1 MSASE
6 WTRQELRGAWDR
18 VVDGLTKTAIA
29 TVRRK
34 EAIWQVAAYLPGDKP
49 QWQNYCHCET
59 PGGPLAQEYKA
70 KRWATRMARKLLMKT
85 V

>member
-34 EAIWQVAAYLPGDKP
+34 EAIWQVAAYLRTKP
-49 QWQNYCHCET
+49 SAGQRAWLVSC
-59 PGGPLAQEYKA
+59 
-70 KRWATRMARKLLMKT
+70 
-85 V
+85 